1 MTTATAPASIL
12 PALVKAVRP
21 FAFKGRRGPLALRDA
36 LVRHDGGSTSVTA
49 TDLEIACTIVAC
61 EPMRSPERYLVDAAS
76 GVPVGDAHDP
86 AEFPAV
92 DRLDGSPVAQ
102 FVIYLS
108 DLKRIADHVA
118 SVTDPDNGRYALG
131 GVLIENPVAGEV
143 TMVGTN
149 GRRLH
154 AATVLAMLRDGDVP
168 DNTILPGPFFA
179 AAVKAMKAAMT
190 VAGVKGRQ
198 ADIQTVRVIITGT
211 AAQIEWATDTVA
223 VAARCKR
230 IDGRFPQWR
239 ECLRGYDA
247 GIDSIV
253 PADPLAGH
261 CRTIARETKIV
272 ADLRADVFVRENA
285 AKGKKVAKGSYQH
298 PRGVQFSRDG
308 IDARGCEF
316 SRRFVFAGTVL
327 LDPEYVADAVDAAT
341 EFSGNNLVPMRV
353 ENAQSA
359 VYLTAGGMPASGPG
373 FLAIIMPMAAD

>member
-49 TDLEIACTIVAC
+49 TDLELACTIVAC
-61 EPMRSPERYLVDAAS
+61 EPMRSPESYLVDAAS

-92 DRLDGSPVAQ
+92 DRLDGSIVAQ
-102 FVIYLS
+102 FVIYMS

-179 AAVKAMKAAMT
+179 AAVKAMRAAMT

-198 ADIQTVRVIITGT
+198 ADIQTVRVIVTDK

-230 IDGRFPQWR
+230 IEGRFPRWR

-247 GIDSIV
+247 GTDSTV
-253 PADPLAGH
+253 LAADLASH

-272 ADLRADVFVRENA
+272 ADLRADAFVRDNA
-285 AKGKKVAKGSYQH
+285 AAGRKVKRGQYQH

-316 SRRFVFAGTVL
+316 ARRFAFAGTVL
-327 LDPEYVADAVDAAT
+327 LDPEYVADAIDAAA
-341 EFSGNNLVPMRV
+341 EFAGTDAVTMRV
-353 ENAQSA
+353 EDAISA
-359 VYLTAGGMPASGPG
+359 VYLPAGGMPAGGPG

>member
-49 TDLEIACTIVAC
+49 TDLGMACTVIAR
-61 EPMRSPERYLVDAAS
+61 EAGRDPGSYLVDAAS

-102 FVIYLS
+102 FTIYLR
-108 DLKRIADHVA
+108 DLRRVADHVA
-118 SVTDPDNGRYALG
+118 TVTDTETSRYALG
-131 GVLIENPVAGEV
+131 GVLVENPAAGTV

-154 AATVLAMLRDGDVP
+154 AVAVIVAGVTGEVP
-168 DNTILPGPFFA
+168 ANTIIPGPFFA
-179 AAVKAMKAAMT
+179 AAVKAVKAAAA

-198 ADIQTVRVIITGT
+198 ADTRPIGVTITDKAVEFG
-211 AAQIEWATDTVA
+211 WGTDTVA
-223 VAARCKR
+223 VAARCKL
-230 IDGRFPQWR
+230 IEGRFPRWR
-239 ECLRGYDA
+239 ECLRDFDA
-247 GIDSIV
+247 GTDSTV
-253 PADPLAGH
+253 AAGEVAGY
-261 CRTIARETKIV
+261 CRTIARESKIV
-272 ADLRADVFVRENA
+272 SDLRADAFVRQNA
-285 AKGKKVAKGSYQH
+285 AAGKKVARGSYQH
-298 PRGVQFSRDG
+298 PRGVQFSPEG

-316 SRRFVFAGTVL
+316 SRRFAFAGTVL
-327 LDPEYVADAVDAAT
+327 LDPEYIADALDGAAEFAGTDAAT
-341 EFSGNNLVPMRV
+341 IRV
-353 ENAQSA
+353 EDAKSA
-359 VYLTAGGMPASGPG
+359 VYLPAGDLLAGGPG